1 MGSPRKGG
9 NTDRLLG
16 EFVRG
21 FREGGGEAEKACVG
35 DLGIAPCRALRDC
48 ERTGECAIADGMQAL
63 VARMRAADRIA
74 IASPI
79 FFYGLPAQ
87 LKAAVDRGQFLWARE
102 HLLKIAPPDEKQ
114 AFVLLLGATKGENL
128 FRGSLLTLKYFLEPF
143 GIRIAGK
150 LLYRKVD
157 RPGDIERNPAAL
169 AEAFRA
175 GKNFAPKG
183 ERR

>member
-21 FREGGGEAEKACVG
+21 FRAGGGEAEKACVG
-35 DLGIAPCRALRDC
+35 DLGIAPCRALMDC

-87 LKAAVDRGQFLWARE
+87 LKAAVDRGQFLWARK
-102 HLLKIAPPDEKQ
+102 HLLKIGPPDEKQ

-157 RPGDIERNPAAL
+157 RPGDIERHPSAL

-175 GKNFAPKG
+175 GKNFAHKG